1 METNNNNISR
11 RSFLKAFFLGGFG
24 IFVSLFSFK
33 TKRDKKKN
41 INKNLPLDS
50 VYRSREEI

>member
-33 TKRDKKKN
+33 NKRDKKKN
-41 INKNLPLDS
+41 INNNLPLDS